1 MSARFFYYTATSFL
15 RELWDIMDACACSFV
30 WQVIG
35 GDISVSRSASER
47 DDQTGSPI
55 SSEPSTPA
63 SHGMV
68 RLCQS
73 LGLLSTVPYLESDSG
88 FSGRSP
94 GMECA

>member
-1 MSARFFYYTATSFL
+1 
-15 RELWDIMDACACSFV
+15 MDACACSFV

-47 DDQTGSPI
+47 DDQTGSS
-55 SSEPSTPA
+55 SSESSTPA

-88 FSGRSP
+88 FSG
-94 GMECA
+94 